1 MIECGFGVQIPLHIH
16 APVHSESHF
25 QGSVPDSGVDS
36 GSDQALL
43 NMKHAL
49 SCLACLACCIY
60 IYIYIYI
67 CVCVY
72 GSLFKYRQYKI
83 VFKCI

>member
-43 NMKHAL
+43 NMKHAQ
-49 SCLACLACCIY
+49 SCTFLFSMFSLLY
-60 IYIYIYI
+60 IYMYVDLYLNIGNIKFYLNVI
-67 CVCVY
+67 
-72 GSLFKYRQYKI
+72 K
-83 VFKCI
+83 